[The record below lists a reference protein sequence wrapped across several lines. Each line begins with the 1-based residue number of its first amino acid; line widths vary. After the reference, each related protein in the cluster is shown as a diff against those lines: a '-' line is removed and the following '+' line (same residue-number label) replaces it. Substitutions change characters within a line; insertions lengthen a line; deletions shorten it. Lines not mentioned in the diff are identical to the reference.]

1 MLSQNLKHLRKEK
14 GLSQQELAEK
24 TGASLASINGWE
36 SGRIQKIREGSL
48 EKLATALST
57 TREALLT
64 ETVVAKKEVDD
75 FSKEVSARIKEVRK
89 KKKLKQEEVADKLG
103 ISKFDY
109 IDIENASAEPGLS
122 QLKTIAELLEV
133 TLDELFGL
141 EKAEPIEEINE
152 VQEEKGRPERWI
164 RQLSDAPEEVKE
176 AMKKVWSV
184 VRSISRNAE

>member
-1 MLSQNLKHLRKEK
+1 MLSQNLKQLRKEK

-36 SGRIQKIREGSL
+36 SGRIRKIREGSL
-48 EKLATALST
+48 EKLAAALDT
-57 TREALLT
+57 TKDVLLS
-64 ETVVAKKEVDD
+64 ESVVAKKEVDD
-75 FSKEVSARIKEVRK
+75 FAKEVSSRIKEVRK
-89 KKKLKQEEVADKLG
+89 KRKLKQEDVAEKLG

-109 IDIENASAEPGLS
+109 IDVENGSAEPGLA

-141 EKAEPIEEINE
+141 EKLEPEAEESE

-164 RQLSDAPEEVKE
+164 RQLSEAPEEIKD
-176 AMKKVWSV
+176 AMKKMWSA
-184 VRSISRNAE
+184 VRGITKSAE